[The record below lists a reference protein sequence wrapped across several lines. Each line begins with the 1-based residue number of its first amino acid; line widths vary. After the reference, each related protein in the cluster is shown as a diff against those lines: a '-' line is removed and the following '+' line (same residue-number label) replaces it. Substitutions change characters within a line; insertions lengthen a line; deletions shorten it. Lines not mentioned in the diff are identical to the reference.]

1 MHACVCEYVCAFR
14 KNKKETIVK
23 KDEEM
28 MMRKLRERFRI
39 LGIKGHSKGI
49 NNIILYNYSCH
60 ATFKHSNA
68 TTVRITQQI
77 TSVTVKV
84 WQAG

>member
-1 MHACVCEYVCAFR
+1 MLVIICVCFR
-14 KNKKETIVK
+14 ENKKETIVE

-28 MMRKLRERFRI
+28 MMMKLRERFRI
-39 LGIKGHSKGI
+39 LGIKGHSKG
-49 NNIILYNYSCH
+49 ILYNYSCH

-84 WQAG
+84 WQGG